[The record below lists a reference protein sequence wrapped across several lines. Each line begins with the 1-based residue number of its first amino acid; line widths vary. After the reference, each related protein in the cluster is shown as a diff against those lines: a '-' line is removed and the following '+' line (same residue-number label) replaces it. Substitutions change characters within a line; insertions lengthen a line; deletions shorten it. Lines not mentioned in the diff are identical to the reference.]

1 MRLTKKSVALIAV
14 LAAGVLFMILFL
26 KERQT
31 QVVYLIGV
39 VAFAAW
45 LLSEGLSI
53 EGGSDVIVAVGAVLG
68 PAVVHFLAKAPPV
81 QVLNGWVNTAGQ
93 FLLFDMLGIQ
103 GICSVDKETT
113 IVVCFFLLFTV
124 VKLVNGR
131 ATAMARQKGPSA
143 PEFKERNFTEKSR
156 AFCCVLKQ
164 RLQSIDRETAWNES
178 LFTSMDAEVERFVRG
193 KRKKRFSDLLTCLKN
208 TRNKNAIFLVLGDP
222 GAGKSVALRKLCQDL
237 LDESARTKKIPVYVN
252 LKKWNQNWSM
262 NRLPERRD
270 LIAFI
275 KETLYE
281 GGDIST
287 DTFLDAYFD
296 KMLEEGRWY
305 FVFDSFDEMPC
316 LMGRQNCQELIN
328 KISELLCQ
336 FMTGANQSGGI
347 IASRLYKSPSE
358 ALGATITMKIQRF
371 NDIKIKTMLQKYLNN
386 VGEVI
391 PKLFGEREDL
401 VVLCRNP
408 FYLALLANY
417 LQNNGIRFPQNQME
431 LYLSFVQYRLHR
443 CAEKLEAEHFTEEAI
458 HESAKALAVFMQ
470 NSTEYGL
477 ECPLC
482 ALRGYGQVTDWRKA
496 LRLLEYAKICRFGG
510 ENETVSFVHRR
521 FQEFFLVESIIE
533 QEQGIQRADY
543 ESIISGSGLRDA
555 LVLYCEVA
563 EEEKAREIANFCWE
577 TIQRY
582 IGKSKSVWNEGGVE
596 LISALH
602 FMAEAFRNRQCII
615 RGFQGKLEWLVK
627 KHLNHSTDFVV
638 QMALV
643 DVMVLFRQRQLQKLV
658 QKVFTLN
665 NRLLCDMVVE
675 NCRVIRQLNS
685 QVESKFVS
693 YILQMNIRTFWERF
707 WNMRFSLSISKGFRY
722 IRFVHLALA
731 VFEVMFLLLFTA
743 SAAAAVAL
751 GVGVITNNPVVLKIM
766 PAQGSFS
773 YRETDVSQFVYLFL
787 PWTLTMEFAMISNR
801 HNIRR
806 AAYYEPN
813 IKEKLNT
820 FQPFALHGASV
831 LLYFSLLP
839 MAIFIIVELSGV
851 EWMRLVWV
859 LVAAP
864 CLLAFAVLF
873 LPIILHDVSA
883 SLKKVKWKQ
892 IRKKIAKV
900 LMSWKTYLALFAG
913 LAVVAGA
920 SLLVWLLV
928 KFLFRHIILL
938 CLLFFVMGAALL
950 TWAGFLAAHRI
961 KDGCWFRKQPSVRTI
976 TREALAVNLEK
987 LYYTKSKLR
996 YVNFLLEEKVELTG
1010 RWDNNERPKY
1020 DYDELNYSLA
1030 KLDSVHLNSCS
1041 YLF

>member
-1 MRLTKKSVALIAV
+1 M
-14 LAAGVLFMILFL
+14 LFL
-26 KERQT
+26 F
-31 QVVYLIGV
+31 
-39 VAFAAW
+39 FA
-45 LLSEGLSI
+45 I
-53 EGGSDVIVAVGAVLG
+53 
-68 PAVVHFLAKAPPV
+68 
-81 QVLNGWVNTAGQ
+81 
-93 FLLFDMLGIQ
+93 
-103 GICSVDKETT
+103 
-113 IVVCFFLLFTV
+113 

-131 ATAMARQKGPSA
+131 TTAMERQKGPSA
-143 PEFKERNFTEKSR
+143 QEFKERNFTEKSW

-178 LFTSMDAEVERFVRG
+178 LFTPMDAEVERFVRG

-237 LDESARTKKIPVYVN
+237 LDESMRTKKIPVYVN

-270 LIAFI
+270 LVEFI

-281 GGDIST
+281 GGDFST

-431 LYLSFVQYRLHR
+431 LYLSFVEHRLHR
-443 CAEKLEAEHFTEEAI
+443 CAEKLEAEHFTEEEI

-477 ECPLC
+477 ECPLH
-482 ALRGYGQVTDWRKA
+482 ALRGYGQVTDWRKV
-496 LRLLEYAKICRFGG
+496 LWLLEYAKICRFGG
-510 ENETVSFVHRR
+510 ETETVSFVHRR

-533 QEQGIQRADY
+533 QGQGIQRADY

-582 IGKSKSVWNEGGVE
+582 IGKSRSVWNEGGVE

-602 FMAEAFRNRQCII
+602 FMAEAFRNRQCVIQ
-615 RGFQGKLEWLVK
+615 GFRGKLEWLVK
-627 KHLNHSTDFVV
+627 KYLSHSTDFVV

-707 WNMRFSLSISKGFRY
+707 WNMQFSLSISKGFRY

-731 VFEVMFLLLFTA
+731 IFEVMFLLLFAA
-743 SAAAAVAL
+743 SAAAAVVL

-773 YRETDVSQFVYLFL
+773 YHETDVSQVVYIL
-787 PWTLTMEFAMISNR
+787 WIIAIEFATTRNR

-806 AAYYEPN
+806 AAYHKPN
-813 IKEKLNT
+813 IKLNI
-820 FQPFALHGASV
+820 FQLFVLHGASV
-831 LLYFSLLP
+831 LWYYSLLP
-839 MAIFIIVELSGV
+839 MAIFMIAELSST
-851 EWMRLVWV
+851 EWMPLLWV

-873 LPIILHDVSA
+873 LPIILHNVRA
-883 SLKKVKWKQ
+883 LLKNIKWKQ
-892 IRKKIAKV
+892 IRKEIAKI
-900 LMSWKTYLALFAG
+900 LTSWTTYLALFAG
-913 LAVVAGA
+913 LVVMGGIC
-920 SLLVWLLV
+920 LLAWLLI
-928 KFLFRHIILL
+928 KFLFRYIILL
-938 CLLFFVMGAALL
+938 YLLCFAMGAILL
-950 TWAGFLAAHRI
+950 IGTGFLVAHRV
-961 KDGCWFRKQPSVRTI
+961 KDGYWFRKQPSVRTI
-976 TREALAVNLEK
+976 TREALAVNLNK

-1030 KLDSVHLNSCS
+1030 KLDSAHLNFCS